1 MFHFYSIIFK
11 GYINGHSKCGRQI
24 LSNVFTLAYYLGLKA
39 YIFPFKWIYNYMYN
53 QNFLLELEPNI
64 DFDITLN
71 IYMKINTSNC
81 ERDFLV
87 VDNILYLFVLESLK
101 LLT

>member
-1 MFHFYSIIFK
+1 
-11 GYINGHSKCGRQI
+11 
-24 LSNVFTLAYYLGLKA
+24 
-39 YIFPFKWIYNYMYN
+39 MYN
-53 QNFLLELEPNI
+53 QNILLELEPNI